1 MHMCKKS
8 VKLCRR
14 KNNNMY
20 FVYNV
25 FERKKYVCIPYKGN
39 KYQTNEK
46 KKNEKIRP
54 FLLQL

>member
-1 MHMCKKS
+1 
-8 VKLCRR
+8 
-14 KNNNMY
+14 MY